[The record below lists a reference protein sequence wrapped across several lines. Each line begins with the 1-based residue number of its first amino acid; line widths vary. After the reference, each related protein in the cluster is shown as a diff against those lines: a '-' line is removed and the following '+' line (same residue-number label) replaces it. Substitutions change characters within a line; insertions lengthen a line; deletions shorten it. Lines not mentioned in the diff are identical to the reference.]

1 VKSFF
6 LLCLLSTL
14 ITLITDL
21 HAGPGEEGRPAMI
34 PRFES
39 WGDETDPFRTGGRL
53 SLSAHGD
60 LLLYDLDGSST
71 KLSTLWKEKPVLLV
85 HSSLT
90 CPVSR
95 DNCPHVDR
103 LKSDFGDQIEVVV
116 LYTTEAHPIGS
127 PSPYSEG
134 GKLEWLTDRN
144 IVDKILVDEPKTLKA
159 RLARAHEY
167 RDKQQIK
174 ARLLVDSMDNAVWK
188 LFGGGPNTGIFI
200 DQKGRVAARQGW
212 LKPSL
217 MAGEIRSHFADLKRT
232 LVEDALKKH
241 GHDINYWRPNP
252 DEIAE
257 ASKDVPEVLSY
268 NINTKGACHD
278 ETLLHQAVKY
288 RKPGIVDQILNLGAP
303 LDGLDRSGLTPLH
316 YALRQAPYDDED
328 ATSASI
334 DILLKK
340 GASLRTRSDKLET
353 ATHLAVHSNQFL
365 HVKLA
370 LKAGAPL
377 DSYSIDGISPLHE
390 ALFQAND
397 KIAQHLISKG
407 ASKDIF
413 AAAAL
418 GDLKNVKRFLINK
431 PEVWNSF
438 QGDSG
443 RTPLMYAAIAGKTE
457 VVKFLLS
464 KQTQNQKY
472 SNEQLVSC
480 LKKSNENKAI
490 EAGLA
495 IAKHA
500 LPLSG
505 ENSPPPSQSLIPQL
519 PIETGMFTWEYPVFH
534 EAATSNNSDLLAA
547 LLDRGWDI
555 DELSFDEETA
565 LHHASES
572 GSTKAIHLLLKRGA
586 DLDAKSG
593 APRPLPCGPLGRPE
607 RANKTPLHL
616 AVSSGEPA
624 AVEALVKYGAKISY
638 NDGEGKTPLCHAFPN
653 PYSEKNRATQL
664 IHLKKIIRILI
675 KAGANPDKPA
685 DCGKSYRDLAAE
697 MIEKSEQVDGKW
709 VELEKSPRSPEL
721 LKFLD
726 EIKAP

>member
-1 VKSFF
+1 
-6 LLCLLSTL
+6 
-14 ITLITDL
+14 
-21 HAGPGEEGRPAMI
+21 
-34 PRFES
+34 
-39 WGDETDPFRTGGRL
+39 
-53 SLSAHGD
+53 
-60 LLLYDLDGSST
+60 
-71 KLSTLWKEKPVLLV
+71 
-85 HSSLT
+85 
-90 CPVSR
+90 
-95 DNCPHVDR
+95 
-103 LKSDFGDQIEVVV
+103 
-116 LYTTEAHPIGS
+116 
-127 PSPYSEG
+127 
-134 GKLEWLTDRN
+134 
-144 IVDKILVDEPKTLKA
+144 
-159 RLARAHEY
+159 
-167 RDKQQIK
+167 
-174 ARLLVDSMDNAVWK
+174 
-188 LFGGGPNTGIFI
+188 
-200 DQKGRVAARQGW
+200 
-212 LKPSL
+212 
-217 MAGEIRSHFADLKRT
+217 
-232 LVEDALKKH
+232 
-241 GHDINYWRPNP
+241 
-252 DEIAE
+252 
-257 ASKDVPEVLSY
+257 
-268 NINTKGACHD
+268 
-278 ETLLHQAVKY
+278 
-288 RKPGIVDQILNLGAP
+288 QILNLGAP